1 MLARISAVKIASM
14 LAVMLVVPVAAF
26 AQDMKGMDM
35 SGHDM
40 SEMSADGAMDHDMHM
55 GNGDMKNMSL
65 HMAYTDLRPAN
76 DADKARAAV
85 LVTDL
90 QHALAKYKDYHVA
103 EADGFKPFHPEFKQ
117 QKVVH
122 FTRNWNG
129 LKAAFTFDPN
139 EPTSLLYQ
147 RTDDGGYKLIGAMYT
162 DHKGATEDQLN

>member
-1 MLARISAVKIASM
+1 
-14 LAVMLVVPVAAF
+14 
-26 AQDMKGMDM
+26 MDM

-40 SEMSADGAMDHDMHM
+40 SQMSDDEAMDHDMHM
-55 GNGDMKNMSL
+55 GNGNMKNMSL

-122 FTRNWNG
+122 FTGTGTASKPRSPSTRPSRPRCSTSARRT
-129 LKAAFTFDPN
+129 AA
-139 EPTSLLYQ
+139 TS
-147 RTDDGGYKLIGAMYT
+147 
-162 DHKGATEDQLN
+162 